1 MNSIIVLG
9 ADRVG
14 KSTAIRNSKDL
25 MVRCGY
31 KTEVIHFTGILPIH
45 HSPSQQFIGRL
56 NWLEP
61 DLIDHL
67 LIDRFVS
74 DTVFYEPYRYK
85 MPRINDSVCEEVESV
100 LFGMSDKV
108 SIILVCHDWDER
120 LEGRHREEVL
130 AEHPNS
136 SLFWVNSQIEK
147 RRLEHVAYYEHTE
160 RYIESITSIQNV
172 HYLNANVLSKSVLSL
187 EMSGGFDYSSLKA
200 K

>member
-1 MNSIIVLG
+1 
-9 ADRVG
+9 
-14 KSTAIRNSKDL
+14 
-25 MVRCGY
+25 
-31 KTEVIHFTGILPIH
+31 
-45 HSPSQQFIGRL
+45 
-56 NWLEP
+56 
-61 DLIDHL
+61 
-67 LIDRFVS
+67 
-74 DTVFYEPYRYK
+74 

-120 LEGRHREEVL
+120 LEERHREEVL

-172 HYLNANVLSKSVLSL
+172 HYLNANVLSESVLSL